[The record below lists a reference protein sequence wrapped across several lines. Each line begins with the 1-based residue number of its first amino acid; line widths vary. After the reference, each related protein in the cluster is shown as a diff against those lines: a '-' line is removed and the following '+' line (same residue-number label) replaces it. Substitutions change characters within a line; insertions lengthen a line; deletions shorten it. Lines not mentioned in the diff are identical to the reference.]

1 MHEDKQKL
9 IDATI
14 KMMVLT
20 DEKRWQDLK
29 NLFANPVVIDY
40 TSLTGGQLVTLDPSV
55 IITEWKKS
63 LEYLT
68 THHMISNHLIEING
82 QQATVKAYFHATHCL
97 HNPYGDDKWTLGG
110 KYDFTFLKDGNSW
123 KISKLIMTA
132 IWGTGN
138 QNILSLASSRYERTK
153 SSE

>member
-1 MHEDKQKL
+1 VHEDKQKL

-29 NLFANPVVIDY
+29 DLFANPVVIDY
-40 TSLTGGQLVTLDPSV
+40 TSLTGGQPLTLDPSV

-63 LEYLT
+63 LNYLT
-68 THHMISNHLIEING
+68 THHMISNHLIGINEK
-82 QQATVKAYFHATHCL
+82 QATVKAYFQATHYL
-97 HNPYGDDKWTLGG
+97 HNSYGDDKWTLGG
-110 KYDFTFLKDGNSW
+110 KYDFTFLKDGDSW
-123 KISKLIMTA
+123 KISKLTMTA

-138 QNILSLASSRYERTK
+138 QNIMSLARSRYDAE